1 MPASEPASDSHRSTD
16 APIEPAP
23 YMATADWPRP
33 SLIARAWRRFL
44 FGQRARRLRREGAT
58 IGRGTSLGPGFTALG
73 ASGLRIGDRVGFGP
87 RARVE
92 IHRTDRGHGILE
104 IGDRTSFLN
113 DAHVGA
119 AGLVRIGSDCLFA
132 AGCTILDHDHDF
144 SDPFDGPRRNRG
156 LVIAPIEI
164 GDHVFLGERVSVLKG
179 VRIGRGAVVGAHAV
193 VNRDLPPMTMCVGAP
208 ARPIATWCPERRSWR
223 RGGA

>member
-1 MPASEPASDSHRSTD
+1 MPASEPATDLQPSSDATRD
-16 APIEPAP
+16 ATPFT
-23 YMATADWPRP
+23 ATAAWPRP
-33 SLIARAWRRFL
+33 SLLDRAS
-44 FGQRARRLRREGAT
+44 RRLAFNLRAQRLRWQGAT
-58 IGRGTSLGPGFTALG
+58 VGRGSSLGPGFTALG
-73 ASGLRIGDRVGFGP
+73 ASGLRLGDRVGFGP

-92 IHRTDRGHGILE
+92 IHRTDRGHGALE
-104 IGDRTSFLN
+104 IGDRTTFLN
-113 DAHVGA
+113 DAHIGA
-119 AGLVRIGSDCLFA
+119 AGLVRIGADCLFA

-156 LVIAPIEI
+156 LVVAPIEI

-179 VRIGRGAVVGAHAV
+179 VRIGRGTVVGAHAV

-208 ARPIATWCPERRSWR
+208 ARPIATWCPERRAWR

>member
-1 MPASEPASDSHRSTD
+1 
-16 APIEPAP
+16 
-23 YMATADWPRP
+23 MATADWPRP
-33 SLIARAWRRFL
+33 SLPGRVWRRFL
-44 FGQRARRLRREGAT
+44 FDQRARRLRWRGAT
-58 IGRGTSLGPGFTALG
+58 VGRGTSIGPGFTAIG
-73 ASGLRIGDRVGFGP
+73 ASGLRLGDRVAFGP

-92 IHRTDRGHGILE
+92 VHRTDRGHGVLE
-104 IGDRTSFLN
+104 IGDRSSFLN

-144 SDPFDGPRRNRG
+144 ADPFDGTRRNRG
-156 LVIAPIEI
+156 LVVAPIEI

-179 VRIGRGAVVGAHAV
+179 VRIGRGVVVGAHSV

-208 ARPIATWCPERRSWR
+208 ARPIATWCPDRRAWR